1 MNTTKT
7 KRLAAF
13 LISLVMMLS
22 LIPTQVWAAPTSE
35 RYGLSALSTME
46 NSENLVWAYNTLD
59 SAVAAGQETVPFTD
73 ETHAVSS
80 NELDLVWEVYCYDHP
95 EFFWLSAYD
104 YEFGK
109 GKVKNVFLTYALAGD
124 ELTAART
131 AFNAATEEA
140 LSGITADMD
149 DLAKEIYLH
158 DYLAN
163 KVTYV
168 AAANA
173 HNAYGAL
180 VEGQAVCE
188 GYSRAFQHLLLQVG
202 IPCYVVL
209 GTGKGQPHMWNL
221 VKINGEYYHVDLT
234 WDDGNNGT
242 YYAYFNVTTE
252 QILENHTITEP
263 IHGIPTPPCTA
274 TAANYF
280 EVYGGKMASGDVDT
294 ICAMLDNPDLFARIY
309 ITGDPDAFL
318 TWLQSNLEAIIDN
331 ANVSGNVSCSYNYS
345 GREFQI
351 HLYGDYA
358 HTHNMTHVDALAATC
373 QSEGNVEYWVCSKC
387 NLQFADAAG
396 TTELTNVK
404 TEIDP
409 TNHVGG
415 TEIRDSIDASCERDG
430 YTGDTYCLG
439 CGIKLSSGTNTPKTH
454 TTVHVDAIPATCK
467 DTGTAEHWNCTSCG
481 RNFAD
486 ENAATELTNLTTPK
500 DPNNHV
506 GGTTIKNEAPA
517 TCTIPGNTGD
527 TYCLGCDAKLSS
539 GDVIPAS
546 HVMSHA
552 AAIPATCKDTG
563 TAEHWHCTVCSK
575 DFADEAGKTEL
586 STLITPKD
594 ATNHVGGTIIKN
606 KADATCTVPGNTG
619 DTYCLGCDTK
629 LISGTVI
636 PAGHAMNHVEAIPA
650 TCKDTGTAEHW
661 HCTVCSKDFAD
672 EAGKTEFTTLV
683 TPKDATNHVGGTTI
697 KNKADA
703 TCTVPGNTGD
713 TYCLGCD
720 TKLFSGKIIPAS
732 HVMSHVD
739 AVPATCK
746 DTGTVEHWHCA
757 VCSKDFADAK
767 GKTELTTLI
776 TPKDPTNHVGGIHM
790 ENASDPN
797 CTVPG
802 NTGDTY
808 CNSCNTK
815 LKDGQA
821 IPAGHTTTHVAAIPA
836 TCKDTGTVEHWHCSV
851 CNKNFADS
859 KGKTELTT
867 LITPKDATNHVGGTI
882 IKNKADATCTVPGN
896 TGDTYCKGCDT
907 KLVSGKIIPAS
918 HVMNHVDAVPAT
930 CKDTGTAAHWHCTV
944 CDKNFADAKGKTELT
959 TLVTPKD
966 PSNHV
971 GGTTIKNK
979 TDATCTVPGNTGDT
993 YCKGCDT
1000 KLVSGNV
1007 IPAGHVMNRVNAVP
1021 ATCKDTGTA
1030 AHWHCSVCDKNFAD
1044 SNGKN
1049 ELTNLTLAID
1059 PKNHVGETELRGKTA
1074 PTCKE
1079 NGYTGDT
1086 YCLSCNE
1093 KIGTG
1098 TVIKTTHVLKLVPAK
1113 TPTCKEPGN
1122 KAYWLCSCGKI
1133 YDNDAE
1139 KTLLVS
1145 IDDCKLPVDPDNHV
1159 GFQTKWSM
1167 NADSHWH
1174 ACTSCADGKS
1184 ALAAHDY
1191 TNACDTTCN
1200 TCGYTREITHTPA
1213 DNYSYD
1219 DNGHWKV
1226 CSVCGKTV
1234 EAIEGHKGGTATC
1247 IAKAICSVCNQPYG
1261 NLGSHNAENWR
1272 QTKAPTFTAT
1282 GEKTGHC
1289 TVCDKDVITIVPML
1303 TMPMDGKDSG
1313 STKMSKSELTSVPAA
1328 LTGVEKMDTLDEI
1341 RDALRKAIKD
1351 QKSSV
1356 SDSNIKFYDV
1366 SIMVAG
1372 PNGEYVP
1379 MTADNLPKN
1388 GEVTILMSYPEGTN
1402 KQNYAFYAS
1411 HAITDARYGEVGS
1424 VEAPTVK
1431 ATDAGLE
1438 ITIHGASPVALGWYK
1453 TSRSNYSGATT
1464 VNQTKNSAATGD
1476 VGILAY
1482 ILCGTGSLG
1491 LGAVLVNNKRR
1502 RH

>member
-387 NLQFADAAG
+387 DLQFADAAG

-486 ENAATELTNLTTPK
+486 EDAATELTNLTTPK

-527 TYCLGCDAKLSS
+527 TYCLGCDS
-539 GDVIPAS
+539 
-546 HVMSHA
+546 
-552 AAIPATCKDTG
+552 
-563 TAEHWHCTVCSK
+563 
-575 DFADEAGKTEL
+575 
-586 STLITPKD
+586 
-594 ATNHVGGTIIKN
+594 
-606 KADATCTVPGNTG
+606 
-619 DTYCLGCDTK
+619 
-629 LISGTVI
+629 
-636 PAGHAMNHVEAIPA
+636 
-650 TCKDTGTAEHW
+650 
-661 HCTVCSKDFAD
+661 
-672 EAGKTEFTTLV
+672 
-683 TPKDATNHVGGTTI
+683 
-697 KNKADA
+697 
-703 TCTVPGNTGD
+703 
-713 TYCLGCD
+713 
-720 TKLFSGKIIPAS
+720 KLFSGKIIPAS

-882 IKNKADATCTVPGN
+882 IKNKADATCT
-896 TGDTYCKGCDT
+896 
-907 KLVSGKIIPAS
+907 I
-918 HVMNHVDAVPAT
+918 
-930 CKDTGTAAHWHCTV
+930 
-944 CDKNFADAKGKTELT
+944 
-959 TLVTPKD
+959 
-966 PSNHV
+966 
-971 GGTTIKNK
+971 
-979 TDATCTVPGNTGDT
+979 PGNTGDT

-1059 PKNHVGETELRGKTA
+1059 PKNHVGETELRGNTA

-1174 ACTSCADGKS
+1174 ACTSCTDGKS